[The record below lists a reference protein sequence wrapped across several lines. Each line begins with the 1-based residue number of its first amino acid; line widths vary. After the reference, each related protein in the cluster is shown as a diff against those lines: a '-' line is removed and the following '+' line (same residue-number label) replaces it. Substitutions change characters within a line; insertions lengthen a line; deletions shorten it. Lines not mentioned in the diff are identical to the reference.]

1 MVLAVIGLGSVG
13 YFYSEGLIANGAQVK
28 GYDVMVGRPEFAQ
41 RVEQCKEIGIQ
52 VVSGMEEIRLRIS

>member
-41 RVEQCKEIGIQ
+41 RVEQCKAFRWFPAWRSL
-52 VVSGMEEIRLRIS
+52 SGTPTW